1 MIWVLECIRCVLDV
15 SGFTIPLM
23 TLIVHYSVSSEY
35 SHYSV
40 GFEFRIFAT
49 IRSEANIRLR
59 NYYSKTESSNRI
71 PNIRNSVDS
80 PSSHLMRIQ
89 ICLFQCS

>member
-49 IRSEANIRLR
+49 IRHYSVGSE
-59 NYYSKTESSNRI
+59 YS
-71 PNIRNSVDS
+71 
-80 PSSHLMRIQ
+80 LA
-89 ICLFQCS
+89 